1 MRRMTRTSVW
11 MFGNNKGGVGKT
23 TTSLN
28 VAASLSEQRK
38 SCLFIDIDESTNSTF
53 HLKMLGSKE
62 ESFAVSRLFTDKD
75 VDVNDCILYHTKLEG
90 VALIPSERGMKDYL
104 AQYIS
109 THDKRIL
116 DVMGKRFAEK
126 LQELDGVFDCIIIDV
141 GPTMD
146 VALAMVLEAVTHY
159 VFVADSSSYAEQ
171 GIFNVMAS
179 VERLRPGAENGI
191 ELVGAVYCNINMNSN
206 YAKNIVQRET
216 IADNIPLLPV
226 YIPHRIEI
234 TENQAVADF
243 AVRDGKDTILAK
255 SFRDLTQIMLSRS
268 VEQYP
273 GVEH

>member
-28 VAASLSEQRK
+28 VAASLSEQSK

-53 HLKMLGSKE
+53 HLKMLGSSE

-75 VDVNDCILYHTKLEG
+75 VDVNDCILYHTKLDG

-146 VALAMVLEAVTHY
+146 VALSMVLEAVTHY

-179 VERLRPGAENGI
+179 VERLRPNAENGI

-206 YAKNIVQRET
+206 YAKDIVQRTT
-216 IADNIPLLPV
+216 IADNVPLLPV
-226 YIPHRIEI
+226 YIPHRVEI

-243 AVRDGKDTILAK
+243 AVREGKDTILAK
-255 SFRDLTQIMLSRS
+255 SFRELTQIMLERS